1 MASQPTTL
9 SPEEL
14 YKNFKDLVFDKFGKR
29 LSDKDPLILQF
40 LMQEMFAKNLSE
52 QLAIFTTTSSGKL
65 MDLADIWKKREDQ
78 SFESLNKAVNS
89 SVEQIQSLILGDF
102 KRGVAQV
109 YSEQNEKVQKSN
121 TAYFENMQKQL
132 KLIGIVSVLTSL
144 MSGLIIGVV
153 IGKMLF

>member
-132 KLIGIVSVLTSL
+132 KLIGIVSVLTAL